1 MESSPNGLA
10 PAGYTWNRSIL
21 PWQPEGV
28 ASLGN
33 REPQYQYT
41 LSRLPESHPVG
52 TSGAIDNSYRDLP
65 VAQKQAQ
72 MDAYMR
78 GGSSLGS
85 SSRTMTTQGGSGLPT
100 PYVAATGPTLTQNAN
115 RSPELEGQ
123 VQTYI
128 DKLNALSTGYQQA
141 FQGKQSTFDDVI
153 RSLAN
158 TYQSQASGAGQ
169 AQGQAALNSGLTPLE
184 ANQLSGNA
192 VQQLLQQ
199 FYPQQAALRSQQ
211 ADVPI
216 ANQQAQQ
223 GLATD
228 YASMMANVTAP
239 YLKGV
244 AGSQQTDY
252 LGREK
257 LAADAAIEQAK
268 LAQAAQQA
276 QMQYQQQQ
284 AAMDSDYQ
292 KAMLQYQLGMKQ
304 IEANQGMSQADI
316 AAKMQLAQMGQ
327 SGDLLRQ
334 QMANQGQLQN
344 TALAGQNQMG
354 IQGAQGQ
361 NALLEQMLRNSGQ
374 LQNTAMGNMGQLQN
388 TQLAGQN
395 QLANTQATQQY
406 NQPYQ
411 QSQIDYNNAL
421 AEAAKANAATRG
433 ETADNTMFN
442 NLLRMVQSNITT
454 RTGGINQDAINMYAQ
469 QYPAA
474 AQGQGPRSVF
484 SPTSWLNNPYTIDPV
499 KVAQFMMVQGNQ
511 PPPDTGTVK
520 IKSPEGVVQTVPA
533 SSAGYYTSK
542 GGVIV
547 P

>member
-1 MESSPNGLA
+1 MANNTFLGQFGGSGALQGYDPGFGVPTRDWSALDRQMQNAANYAAAMNSSA
-10 PAGYTWNRSIL
+10 PRVAMPMPT
-21 PWQPEGV
+21 GV
-28 ASLGN
+28 GN
-33 REPQYQYT
+33 R
-41 LSRLPESHPVG
+41 G
-52 TSGAIDNSYRDLP
+52 NSSTTR
-65 VAQKQAQ
+65 
-72 MDAYMR
+72 
-78 GGSSLGS
+78 
-85 SSRTMTTQGGSGLPT
+85 TTQGGSGLPT
-100 PYVAATGPTLTQNAN
+100 PYTSGRGPTLTQKAN

-199 FYPQQAALRSQQ
+199 FYPQQAALRAQQ

-257 LAADAAIEQAK
+257 LAADAAIERAK

-354 IQGAQGQ
+354 IQGMQGQ
-361 NALLEQMLRNSGQ
+361 NAYLEQMLRNQGQ

-395 QLANTQATQQY
+395 QLANTQAQQQY

-421 AEAAKANAATRG
+421 AEAARANAATRG
-433 ETADNTMFN
+433 DVADNTMFN

-454 RTGGINQDAINMYAQ
+454 KTGGINQDAINMYAQ

-533 SSAGYYTSK
+533 SSAGHYTSK